1 MSDLHAGF
9 QRADADA
16 RGDGLFAF
24 LERVDGLPHVQ
35 AIKRRMTEFLGPS
48 AGQHLLEVGCGM
60 GHEVRRLAGR
70 VAPGG
75 SVLGIDLNHAM
86 VDEARRRAADLG
98 GAVRCQ
104 VGDVQRLELGDDAV
118 DGVRTERVLMYVP
131 DQQRAIGELARVVRP
146 GGRVVAFELDY
157 GATLVDLPD
166 RGAAQRVPRP
176 WPPRSRRGHSR
187 LTPTGTGWRRRGT
200 PSVAG
205 TTATRSSGWSCR
217 PASPSRAARRSPG
230 NTAPG
235 RRGSVSRMAI
245 MTRPLGR
252 TQADV
257 TILGYGAMELRGL
270 PRGPEIADEDAGRLL
285 NAVLDGGINLI
296 DTSPDYGRS
305 EELIGRYVGHRRDE
319 FFLASKCGCLIE
331 LPADALPPYPHDYSP
346 GNVRAAVE
354 QSLRRL
360 RTDHLD
366 LVQVHMS
373 PDRATLEDHHTV
385 ETLQGLRD
393 EGKVR
398 FIGMSGILPDLP
410 DHLAMNVFDAFQI
423 PYSAVQRDHEEL
435 IAEAAD
441 KGAGTLIR
449 GGAARGAA
457 SEEKNWRTGPLTQEP
472 GLGQRNWDT
481 SGIEGLL
488 ADAGLPAMEFVLR
501 FTLSHPGLS
510 TTIVGTAN
518 PGHLA
523 GNIAIAEKG
532 PLPADLYEEAQKL
545 LPR

>member
-1 MSDLHAGF
+1 
-9 QRADADA
+9 
-16 RGDGLFAF
+16 
-24 LERVDGLPHVQ
+24 
-35 AIKRRMTEFLGPS
+35 
-48 AGQHLLEVGCGM
+48 
-60 GHEVRRLAGR
+60 
-70 VAPGG
+70 
-75 SVLGIDLNHAM
+75 
-86 VDEARRRAADLG
+86 
-98 GAVRCQ
+98 
-104 VGDVQRLELGDDAV
+104 
-118 DGVRTERVLMYVP
+118 
-131 DQQRAIGELARVVRP
+131 
-146 GGRVVAFELDY
+146 
-157 GATLVDLPD
+157 
-166 RGAAQRVPRP
+166 
-176 WPPRSRRGHSR
+176 
-187 LTPTGTGWRRRGT
+187 
-200 PSVAG
+200 
-205 TTATRSSGWSCR
+205 
-217 PASPSRAARRSPG
+217 
-230 NTAPG
+230 
-235 RRGSVSRMAI
+235 MAI

-319 FFLASKCGCLIE
+319 FFLASKCGCLME
-331 LPADALPPYPHDYSP
+331 LPADARPPYPHDYSP

-354 QSLRRL
+354 RSLRRL

-373 PDRATLEDHHTV
+373 PDRATLERNHTV
-385 ETLQGLRD
+385 ETLQELRD

-435 IAEAAD
+435 IAEAASE
-441 KGAGTLIR
+441 GAGTLIR

-457 SEEKNWRTGPLTQEP
+457 SGEKNWRIGPLTQEP
-472 GLGQRNWDT
+472 GLGQRNWET

-488 ADAGLPAMEFVLR
+488 AEAGMPAMEFVLR

-523 GNIAIAEKG
+523 GNIATAEKG
-532 PLPADLYEEAQKL
+532 PLPADLYEEAKKL
-545 LPR
+545 LPQSLADGVRPAAGELRLPSGRGAERGERVRDDQGPGGEPVERGWPAAQGGRPGGGGRGLDDAAAGQDPLQVGGRHRMAGRGGVDVP